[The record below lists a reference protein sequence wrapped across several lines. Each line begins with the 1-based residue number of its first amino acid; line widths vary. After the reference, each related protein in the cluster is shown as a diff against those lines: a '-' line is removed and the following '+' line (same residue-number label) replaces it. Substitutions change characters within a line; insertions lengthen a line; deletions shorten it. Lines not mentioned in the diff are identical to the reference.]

1 MVRRRGITPGGTCEH
16 AARAA
21 LCSVAALTIGC
32 LTSAGCG
39 RGAVANLRPLA
50 ADTRPHAA
58 AAGLRHRADVAGP
71 ALTYGVALSDRQL
84 ITVEL
89 GVAFALVI
97 REITPSG
104 HTSERSRIALG
115 SATYDID
122 GLAVDAGRARAFV
135 ASRDGRVRAFDTRT
149 GALLVTWHLGSP
161 ATAVAASS
169 DGRWVAMGTAD
180 GVLCLRRYRDGALMQ
195 CALAHAGH
203 ISDLAFSP
211 DSQSLA
217 STSWTGELT
226 RWRVP
231 SLAILAR
238 HAFDGSAN
246 ALAFSPD
253 GTRIAVAHSGFPPTR
268 LPAAAMS
275 ARERSQTRPAMTNI
289 VAIWHGTDRSASPT
303 RLVGHRGPV
312 TSVAWTPDGTRVLS
326 GSWDRSVRIWDVAQ
340 ARQLARHRSGGVLVR
355 DVDVDPTGRFAAVGV
370 WTNGRDGR
378 ASALLD
384 LLYRR

>member
-1 MVRRRGITPGGTCEH
+1 M
-16 AARAA
+16 AA
-21 LCSVAALTIGC
+21 LLPMTALAVASLTMVGC
-32 LTSAGCG
+32 AREST
-39 RGAVANLRPLA
+39 ANLRPLA
-50 ADTRPHAA
+50 AGTRPQTA
-58 AAGLRHRADVAGP
+58 AAGLSHRTDVAGA
-71 ALTYGVALSDRQL
+71 ALTYGVALSERQL

-89 GVAFALVI
+89 GVEFALVI
-97 REITPSG
+97 RDITPSG
-104 HTSERSRIALG
+104 HASRRSRVALG
-115 SATYDID
+115 SAAYDID

-180 GVLCLRRYRDGALMQ
+180 GVLCLRRYRDGALLQ
-195 CALAHAGH
+195 CTLAHAGH

-231 SLAILAR
+231 SLAIIAR

-268 LPAAAMS
+268 LPAAAMR
-275 ARERSQTRPAMTNI
+275 ARARSQARPALTNI
-289 VAIWHGTDRSASPT
+289 VAVWHGTDTSTSPT
-303 RLVGHRGPV
+303 RLIGHRGPV
-312 TSVAWTPDGTRVLS
+312 TSVTWTPDGTRVLS
-326 GSWDRSVRIWDVAQ
+326 GSWDRTVRIWDVAQ

-355 DVDVDPTGRFAAVGV
+355 DLDVDPTGRFAAVGV